1 MGVFMNNNTLKSV
14 YIESVFACE
23 KDDYFGE
30 NVTLLGTATGFYYK
44 YKNRMFLVTNK
55 HVVTGKNTFN
65 GQYISTMGAIPTAL
79 RTVVNFDII
88 NNDNSHEYFEVTLV
102 YELYDDLQCQLD
114 KLWYENDHSSM
125 IDVAVIDVTERYY
138 KSIEKIKEV
147 RQCKDCD
154 WYYYNYSDGAGA
166 HYVTEDIFVVGFPFG
181 YKSTGYDGWYA
192 IWNNGTIA
200 SEYEKALVV
209 PVDSLLNESEYI
221 VADAFLVDAKTWEGQ
236 SGSPVLASVTEDNA
250 KLLGIYS
257 GRTNKDSSLGYVW
270 KIDIINQ
277 IVQRVCG

>member
-1 MGVFMNNNTLKSV
+1 
-14 YIESVFACE
+14 
-23 KDDYFGE
+23 
-30 NVTLLGTATGFYYK
+30 
-44 YKNRMFLVTNK
+44 
-55 HVVTGKNTFN
+55 
-65 GQYISTMGAIPTAL
+65 MGAIPTAL

-102 YELYDDLQCQLD
+102 YVLYEDLQCQLD
-114 KLWYENDHSSM
+114 KIWFENDYSAM
-125 IDVAVIDVTERYY
+125 IDVAVIDVTEQYY

-147 RQCKDCD
+147 RQCKECD
-154 WYYYNYSDGAGA
+154 WYYYNYTGETGT
-166 HYVTEDIFVVGFPFG
+166 HYVTEDVFVVGFPFG

-200 SEYEKALVV
+200 SEYEKELVI
-209 PVDSLLNESEYI
+209 PVDSLLNENEYI
-221 VADAFLVDAKTWEGQ
+221 VADAFLIDAKTREGQ
-236 SGSPVLASVTEDNA
+236 SGSPVLVMVTEDNA

-277 IVQRVCG
+277 IVQSVCD

>member
-1 MGVFMNNNTLKSV
+1 MNCNTLKSV
-14 YIESVFACE
+14 YIETICAFGKE
-23 KDDYFGE
+23 NYFGKDIS
-30 NVTLLGTATGFYYK
+30 VLGTATGFYYK

-88 NNDNSHEYFEVTLV
+88 NNDDSREFFEVTLV

-114 KLWYENDHSSM
+114 KLWYENDDSAM

-147 RQCKDCD
+147 RQCKECD
-154 WYYYNYSDGAGA
+154 WYYYNYTGETGT

-200 SEYEKALVV
+200 SEYEKELVV
-209 PVDSLLNESEYI
+209 PVDSLLNENEFI
-221 VADAFLVDAKTWEGQ
+221 FADAFLVDAKTREGQ
-236 SGSPVLASVTEDNA
+236 SGSPVLAMVTEDDA

-277 IVQRVCG
+277 IVQSVCD